1 MDNKPKII
9 NLDFYD
15 NSMLNNV
22 MTINMK
28 EGRKPKAADE
38 IILEKEQK
46 QNLEKVGDYIEANNI
61 DPEVLVKSLKV
72 DSKITEQSNLQK
84 LQSNEVKSYKIVGY
98 YEKGLSQTS
107 DLYEARGYL
116 DKNSMKK
123 MIIILFMQI
132 LKRRK
137 IK

>member
-38 IILEKEQK
+38 IILEKEQNK
-46 QNLEKVGDYIEANNI
+46 IWKKVGDYIEANNI

>member
-1 MDNKPKII
+1 MDNKAKII

-38 IILEKEQK
+38 IILEKEQNK
-46 QNLEKVGDYIEANNI
+46 IWEKVGDYIEANNI

-72 DSKITEQSNLQK
+72 DSKITAQSNLQK
-84 LQSNEVKSYKIVGY
+84 LKSNEVKKYKIVGY
-98 YEKGLSQTS
+98 YEKKLVRQVIF
-107 DLYEARGYL
+107 
-116 DKNSMKK
+116 MKLED
-123 MIIILFMQI
+123 I
-132 LKRRK
+132 
-137 IK
+137 